1 MSATLDIE
9 LLLDYFDIIPS
20 NINVGIVEDRGK
32 VKLSYDITK
41 YYKTDGNTISERLI
55 STLKDIDKLYVKNK
69 IVDEPFRNIL
79 IFTTGGLDMNEIL

>member
-41 YYKTDGNTISERLI
+41 YYKTDGNTIS
-55 STLKDIDKLYVKNK
+55 
-69 IVDEPFRNIL
+69 
-79 IFTTGGLDMNEIL
+79 